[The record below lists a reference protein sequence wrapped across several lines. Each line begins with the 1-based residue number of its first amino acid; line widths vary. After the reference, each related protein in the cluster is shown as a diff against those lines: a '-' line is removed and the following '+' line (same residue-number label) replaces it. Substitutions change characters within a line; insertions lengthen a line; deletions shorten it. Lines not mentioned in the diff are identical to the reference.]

1 MKHARALAAVAA
13 TFALTA
19 LVPSSAA
26 AHSTG
31 GLYACDYQSTY
42 GDIPCSE
49 VDRAI
54 SGSASEFGVDEMAMR
69 ETIRCESGFN
79 PFATNGSYMGLF
91 QQSTDYWGERVAE
104 FNANV
109 EVDVP
114 GDYYNPFDNARVS
127 ARMWAS
133 GQDHWPNC

>member
-1 MKHARALAAVAA
+1 MKRVIALAAVAA
-13 TFALTA
+13 ASAMTA
-19 LVPSSAA
+19 LVPSTAA
-26 AHSTG
+26 AHSPG
-31 GLYACDYQSTY
+31 GLSACDYRSSY

-54 SGSASEFGVDEMAMR
+54 SGAAGEFGVDETAMR
-69 ETIRCESGFN
+69 QTIRCESAFD
-79 PFATNGSYMGLF
+79 PFAGNGPYKGLF
-91 QQSTDYWGERVAE
+91 QQSEAYWGERVAD

-114 GDYYNPFDNARVS
+114 GDYFNPFDNARVS
-127 ARMWAS
+127 ARMWAM